1 MTGQLTDERAEPSDP
16 TPVAAP
22 DPAPAAAAPDPA
34 PDTTLAPIPDAAA
47 GQPPAGPSRRRRVLW
62 AVARWTAAVAVLGG
76 VGTGTALGIISLDRN
91 EVPGLATESD
101 GRWEY
106 PALSLPA
113 LPVDRPRPFTGS
125 NDAEIHYAD
134 IRRLLLPEPA
144 GATPDARLTG
154 GFVSTEAYL
163 GLYGEEFRGEMRQA
177 LADSALRHI
186 AARGWTMPDGTRSS
200 VHVLRFASVAYAQ
213 QFEDEVIRGGYSTH
227 GVKTLPTGVELVQP
241 DDFPGDIEVPD
252 VRISAY
258 REEQPY
264 GPEQTRVAYI
274 QAGDSL
280 AVVTQTR
287 KGGAAEVPFR
297 QTVTLQAQLLG

>member
-1 MTGQLTDERAEPSDP
+1 MTEQLTDERAEPSEAAPEAAPDAP
-16 TPVAAP
+16 GEQPPGEQPVAAQPVAAP
-22 DPAPAAAAPDPA
+22 PAAEP
-34 PDTTLAPIPDAAA
+34 L
-47 GQPPAGPSRRRRVLW
+47 PAGPSRRRRVLW
-62 AVARWTAAVAVLGG
+62 AVARWTAAVVVLGG
-76 VGTGTALGIISLDRN
+76 VGAGTALGITSLDRD

-101 GRWEY
+101 GRWDY

-154 GFVSTEAYL
+154 GFVTTEAYL
-163 GLYGEEFRGEMRQA
+163 GLYGEEFRGELRSA

-186 AARGWTMPDGTRSS
+186 AARGWTMPDGTRST

-213 QFEDEVIRGGYSTH
+213 QFEDEAVRGGYSSH
-227 GVKTLPTGVELVQP
+227 GVKALPTGVELALP
-241 DDFPGDIEVPD
+241 ETFAEDIEVPD

-258 REEQPY
+258 REQQPY
-264 GPEQTRVAYI
+264 GPEHTRVAYI

-280 AVVTQTR
+280 AVVTHTR
-287 KGGAAEVPFR
+287 KGEAAEVPFR